1 MSYEITATVNQV
13 TRLITGSIT
22 NGSDGSS
29 AYEIA
34 VENGY
39 EGSET
44 EWLESLK
51 GDKGDTGPAGQS
63 PLINITNEQKV
74 ISNTAL
80 EVDINNGTDYQGS
93 RTIAANSVLKGDLF
107 EVEVEGLAN
116 TTGAVTATI
125 RIYWGPTLI
134 LTSTEPLPNNL
145 IDCYFGFRLKLRIIS
160 TGATGSILGYGRVL
174 LQSSGGVS
182 AGYVRKMMTNIPVNI
197 NTLPANDLK
206 ATYQFS
212 VAAANNSL
220 RVDGTSIKKHRV
232 NV

>member
-22 NGSDGSS
+22 NGSNGSS

-80 EVDINNGTDYQGS
+80 EVDINNGPGFQGT

-107 EVEVEGLAN
+107 EVEAEGLAN
-116 TTGAVTATI
+116 TTGAVAATI
-125 RIYWGPTLI
+125 RIYWGSTLI
-134 LTSTEPLPNNL
+134 LTSAEPLPNNL
-145 IDCYFGFRLKLRIIS
+145 ANCYFGFRLKLRIIS
-160 TGATGSILGYGRVL
+160 TGSTGSILGYGRVL
-174 LQSSGGVS
+174 LQSTGGVS
-182 AGYVRKMMTNIPVNI
+182 AGYVRKMMTNTPVTI
-197 NTLPANDLK
+197 NTTTANDLK
-206 ATYQFS
+206 VTYQFS
-212 VAAANNSL
+212 VAAAANNL

-232 NV
+232 IV